1 MTELLQILSTL
12 DPLYL
17 AAAGLAV
24 AAASAAGTIAS
35 IRARSRS
42 KTTEP
47 KPEATGEQKAVSSA
61 SQPATAAAGQQA
73 TQPILPTEESWLE
86 WLSRGMQKTRS
97 SLTTS
102 LTQLLTGKK
111 VLDADTLEQ
120 LHQVLYRA
128 DTGVKTS
135 DRLVNDVRGKLQGEV
150 TWPSLRLCLTESI
163 AGILTEANKS
173 PFQIAHKPTVI
184 LIVGVNGVG
193 KTTTI
198 GKLANYFVNQGKSVL
213 LAAGDTYRAAAI
225 EQLSTWGERLGVDV
239 IRHQQGSDPAA
250 VAFDA
255 VKAAQARGSDVVI
268 IDTAGRLHNRND
280 LMQEL
285 AKINRSI
292 NRQIP
297 DAPHETWLVIDAT
310 TGQNAF
316 MQVKAFSEV
325 VKLSGLVVT
334 KLDGTAKG
342 GVVIGVTD
350 QFHLPIRFLGLGE
363 KATDLRPFVARDF
376 AESLF

>member
-1 MTELLQILSTL
+1 MAELWQILVTL

-17 AAAGLAV
+17 AAGGVAIAAV
-24 AAASAAGTIAS
+24 AAAGIAGTIGVMT
-35 IRARSRS
+35 RRG
-42 KTTEP
+42 
-47 KPEATGEQKAVSSA
+47 KPAPSETKPDSTVIGAKEQAEHVPSP
-61 SQPATAAAGQQA
+61 QPAPAA
-73 TQPILPTEESWLE
+73 EDSWLE

-97 SLTTS
+97 SLTNS
-102 LTQLLTGKK
+102 LTQLITGKR
-111 VLDADTLEQ
+111 VLDAETLEQ

-135 DRLVNDVRGKLQGEV
+135 DRLVNDVRGKLSGEI
-150 TWPSLRLCLTESI
+150 TWQSLKLCLTESI
-163 AGILTEANKS
+163 AGILTEANKT
-173 PFQIAHKPTVI
+173 PFLLAHKPTVI

-198 GKLANYFVNQGKSVL
+198 GKLANHFVNQGKSVL

-255 VKAAQARGSDVVI
+255 VKAAQARQTDVVI